1 MSNERDPVCS
11 ELVVSKKASR
21 KVVPSVSSKRPLAPQ
36 TALVTG
42 ASGGIGADIARELGS
57 LGANL
62 VITAR
67 SADRLEALALELR
80 ERHNITVSVIPADLS
95 SPTGVE
101 DLLAAIDRDHHID
114 ILVNNAGLG
123 LWGPFVEST
132 WADVERQLQVDLMA
146 LTRLTHHFAPLMKAR
161 AKGRIMNV
169 ASFLALSPCPDFA
182 VYAAAKSYVLSLT
195 EALDVE
201 LKSSGVRCF
210 ATCPGGTRTEFSRV
224 AGQRLNKVGER
235 SLMTSAEVAR
245 LSVTKMLSGRR
256 TYIPGWLNV
265 VSAWIVGLLP
275 RTLRPGFMSTAMRA
289 GVEKA

>member
-1 MSNERDPVCS
+1 M
-11 ELVVSKKASR
+11 
-21 KVVPSVSSKRPLAPQ
+21 SSKRPLAQQ

-42 ASGGIGADIARELGS
+42 ASGGIGADIARELAS
-57 LGANL
+57 LGADL

-80 ERHNITVSVIPADLS
+80 ERHAVTVAVIPADLS
-95 SPTGVE
+95 ASAGVE
-101 DLLAAIDRDHHID
+101 ALIAAVDREHQID

-146 LTRLTHHFAPLMKAR
+146 LTRLSHHFAPTMKAR
-161 AKGRIMNV
+161 GRGRIMNV

-201 LKSSGVRCF
+201 LKKTGVRCF
-210 ATCPGGTRTEFSRV
+210 ATCPGGTRTGFSQV

-245 LSVTKMLSGRR
+245 LSVTKMLRGRR

-265 VSAWIVGLLP
+265 VSAWFVGLLP

-289 GVEKA
+289 GVERAR